1 VRTAMARMSQ
11 ISKTYEPATGDVAAR
26 HEARFRAFK
35 QLQNVA
41 REIR

>member
-1 VRTAMARMSQ
+1 MSQ